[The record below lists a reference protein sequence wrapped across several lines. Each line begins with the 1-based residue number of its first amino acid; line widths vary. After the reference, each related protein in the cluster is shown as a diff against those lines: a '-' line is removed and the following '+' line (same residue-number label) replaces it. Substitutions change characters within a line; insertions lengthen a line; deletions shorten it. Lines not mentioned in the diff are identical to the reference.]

1 MSRRQSYRYITRF
14 RCPKCK
20 KAGTAQWEENERIA
34 LPHGAQIAALT
45 SLTHG
50 FKNGPQNE
58 IFCTRCAAQV
68 VAGHG

>member
-1 MSRRQSYRYITRF
+1 MPRRHIYITRF

-20 KAGTAQWEENERIA
+20 KAGNAKWEENDRIA
-34 LPHGAQIAALT
+34 LPHGAQIPALS

-50 FKNGPQNE
+50 FQSGPQNE

-68 VAGHG
+68 VSGHG